1 MTFNWYKRFESAAQI
16 NGNIWELLVGKR
28 IFHIPKRLNGITVVD
43 VEISIKCSID
53 KIFFNYFIGY
63 LNGFNGGIKPFFISL
78 LLLNRSIKSFEKVKY
93 MSFIMLMENMIY

>member
-1 MTFNWYKRFESAAQI
+1 MLKYQSNAPSTKS
-16 NGNIWELLVGKR
+16 
-28 IFHIPKRLNGITVVD
+28 
-43 VEISIKCSID
+43 
-53 KIFFNYFIGY
+53 FFNYFIGY